1 MTDDLENIDAGSFQR
16 PLQELAETIA
26 QKVHREA
33 PKILN
38 APPFV
43 SLDMFVLIRQAI
55 HTCNLLFYVNADER
69 RENDCFWNPAYTFVT
84 APLVRTMIDVLYNI
98 TFILEDPATNGAA
111 FRKSGF
117 RKELSDLNEDQ
128 TRYGGQRK
136 WDTYIEHKTKGLD
149 LAIRS
154 SGLNKSDIL
163 QQQPWKTLGKYLSE
177 KGTGAALTPHQAFL
191 KTFTYGMWREYSAM
205 SHGGFEGLLDA
216 AAFYTRD
223 AQTPDIKSKMDE
235 AHPKLMSLHLSRA
248 ALVLLCI
255 ITEVQ
260 AYFRFEG
267 ANIGPRIHNVWSALM
282 PAFEVKEL
290 YDERYAQLM
299 IERGIK
305 P

>member
-1 MTDDLENIDAGSFQR
+1 MTEDMENIDARSFER

-33 PKILN
+33 PKMLS

-43 SLDMFVLIRQAI
+43 SLDMFVLIRHAI
-55 HTCNLLFYVNADER
+55 YTCKLLFYVNADER
-69 RENDCFWNPAYTFVT
+69 RQNDSDWNPAYTFVT
-84 APLVRTMIDVLYNI
+84 APLVRSLIDVLYNI
-98 TFILEDPATNGAA
+98 TLILEDPETNGSR

-117 RKELSDLNEDQ
+117 HKELSDLAEDEG
-128 TRYGGQRK
+128 RYGGQPK
-136 WDTYIEHKTKGLD
+136 WDAYIQDKRKRLD

-154 SGLNKSDIL
+154 SGLSATEIL
-163 QQQPWKTLGKYLSE
+163 KQHSWKTLGKYVTE
-177 KGTGAALTPHQAFL
+177 KGPGGTLTPHQLFL

-205 SHGGFEGLLDA
+205 SHGGFEGLLDS

-223 AQTPDIKSKMDE
+223 AQRHEFRLTMDE
-235 AHPKLMSLHLSRA
+235 AYPKMMSLHISRA
-248 ALVLLCI
+248 AAVLLCI
-255 ITEVQ
+255 VTEVQ

-267 ANIGPRIHNVWSALM
+267 ASIGARIHKIWSALM

-290 YDERYAQLM
+290 FDERYSQLM